1 MTMVD
6 KTQVETEETASSNQS
21 DSQQESEAL
30 NEATPKEVET
40 EETQAEETE
49 ETVVSPSEPETEE
62 PQEVASEPTVEEQL
76 DVAKQQVKDW
86 QDRYLRL
93 NAEFENYKKR
103 MAKENTEKLKYYHIG
118 LIKELLPALDSMEQA
133 IEHGQKENATIAAML
148 EGIEMVYKLN
158 QEALEKF
165 SVSKVKAIGE
175 PFDPTVHQ
183 AVGTVASD
191 TIPED
196 HVVDQ
201 FQVGYL
207 LHDRVIRPAM
217 VRVSKKQ

>member
-1 MTMVD
+1 MVN
-6 KTQVETEETASSNQS
+6 KTEMQTEETASSQN
-21 DSQQESEAL
+21 
-30 NEATPKEVET
+30 
-40 EETQAEETE
+40 ETQENPEISQEGAETFSKENENTE
-49 ETVVSPSEPETEE
+49 AESSPNEPEAAPT
-62 PQEVASEPTVEEQL
+62 EPTLEAQL
-76 DVAKQQVKDW
+76 EDAEKQKQEL
-86 QDRYLRL
+86 QDRLLRL
-93 NAEFENYKKR
+93 NAELENYKKR
-103 MAKENTEKLKYYHIG
+103 MAKENAEKFKYYHSG
-118 LIKELLPALDSMEQA
+118 LIKELLPALDSMERA
-133 IEHGQKENATIAAML
+133 LEHGQKENATIEAIL

-165 SVSKVKAIGE
+165 SVSKVKAVGE

-183 AVGTVASD
+183 AVGTVESD

-217 VRVSKKQ
+217 VRVSKKQSNS

>member
-1 MTMVD
+1 MVN
-6 KTQVETEETASSNQS
+6 KTQMETEETAAPNQNENPEILEE
-21 DSQQESEAL
+21 ESE
-30 NEATPKEVET
+30 TSPQET
-40 EETQAEETE
+40 EHVEAAETPAKEAEEAAPEPPTLE
-49 ETVVSPSEPETEE
+49 AQLETAE
-62 PQEVASEPTVEEQL
+62 
-76 DVAKQQVKDW
+76 KQNKDL
-86 QDRYLRL
+86 QDRLLRL
-93 NAEFENYKKR
+93 NAELENYKKR
-103 MAKENTEKLKYYHIG
+103 MAKENAEKFKYYHTG
-118 LIKELLPALDSMEQA
+118 LIKELLPALDSMERA
-133 IEHGQKENATIAAML
+133 LEHGQKENATIEAIL

-183 AVGTVASD
+183 AVGTVESD

>member
-1 MTMVD
+1 MVN
-6 KTQVETEETASSNQS
+6 KTEMQTEETAST
-21 DSQQESEAL
+21 SQ
-30 NEATPKEVET
+30 N
-40 EETQAEETE
+40 ETQENTEISEEGAETLSEEDENTE
-49 ETVVSPSEPETEE
+49 AESPPNEPE
-62 PQEVASEPTVEEQL
+62 VATVEPTLESQLEE
-76 DVAKQQVKDW
+76 AKKQNQEL
-86 QDRYLRL
+86 QDRLLRL
-93 NAEFENYKKR
+93 NAELENYKKR
-103 MAKENTEKLKYYHIG
+103 MAKENAEKFKYYHSG
-118 LIKELLPALDSMEQA
+118 LIKELLPALDSMERA
-133 IEHGQKENATIAAML
+133 LEHGQKENATIEAIL

-183 AVGTVASD
+183 AVGTVESD

-207 LHDRVIRPAM
+207 LHDRMIRPAM
-217 VRVSKKQ
+217 VRVSKKQSNS